1 MNALGEDRLAQLQ
14 AGAVD
19 VPQLAP
25 RAVATQV
32 AQWLTEAELGTG
44 VGLPPAALPGSDELP
59 SWAQLGAASLADT
72 APVSA
77 CQPAP
82 DKPEAASRAPVAVD
96 VTGDDATTTPDT
108 GTPPIEL
115 DPRHD
120 TVFAP
125 VQEEAAAAHEAD
137 YAQHGDDDVHCE
149 AFKPAFAPT
158 EQPRQLPRAP
168 EEAFHEP
175 IHEPPPPH
183 EAVFVPP
190 ISAPRRKALPRMRQK
205 ARKPKQRS
213 RFRCCEP
220 GCGKSF
226 SSNTALHTHI
236 GWHRRKSNVESGEYD
251 SRDHPSKR
259 TFRSTDSSGN
269 TVVVQEFCCPLA
281 GCNKKFSR
289 RGALATH
296 LGWHRRA
303 QR

>member
-1 MNALGEDRLAQLQ
+1 MDA
-14 AGAVD
+14 
-19 VPQLAP
+19 PQLAP

-32 AQWLTEAELGTG
+32 AQWLTEAQLGTG

-72 APVSA
+72 APVSV
-77 CQPAP
+77 CQPEAASPAP
-82 DKPEAASRAPVAVD
+82 DKPEAASRVPVD
-96 VTGDDATTTPDT
+96 LMGDALTTPDT

-120 TVFAP
+120 AVFAP
-125 VQEEAAAAHEAD
+125 IQEEAAAAHEAD
-137 YAQHGDDDVHCE
+137 YAQHGGGDGDVHCE
-149 AFKPAFAPT
+149 SFQPAFAPI
-158 EQPRQLPRAP
+158 EQSELPPAP
-168 EEAFHEP
+168 EETFHEP
-175 IHEPPPPH
+175 IHEPPPH

-190 ISAPRRKALPRMRQK
+190 ISAPRRKATLPRMRQK

-226 SSNTALHTHI
+226 SSSTALHTHI

-259 TFRSTDSSGN
+259 TFSSTDAKGN

-296 LGWHRRA
+296 LGWHRRV

>member
-1 MNALGEDRLAQLQ
+1 MTAAATEENALGEDRLAQLQ
-14 AGAVD
+14 AAVD

-72 APVSA
+72 APVSV
-77 CQPAP
+77 CQPEAASPAP

-125 VQEEAAAAHEAD
+125 IQEENP
-137 YAQHGDDDVHCE
+137 C
-149 AFKPAFAPT
+149 
-158 EQPRQLPRAP
+158 RQLPPVP
-168 EEAFHEP
+168 EETFHEP
-175 IHEPPPPH
+175 IHEPPPH
-183 EAVFVPP
+183 EAAFVPP
-190 ISAPRRKALPRMRQK
+190 ISAPQRRKATLPRMRQK

-226 SSNTALHTHI
+226 SSQTALHTHI

-296 LGWHRRA
+296 LGWHRRV